1 MKMELKLAVM
11 AMNQQQLDALQRII
25 TNRRKELRGLPLHN
39 MFTIWTAK
47 EPLFT
52 RSCGGDGLISINC
65 PKGRHSLAAN
75 ETDVVV
81 IFFKGQ
87 PWGTTMYKRK
97 DFS

>member
-1 MKMELKLAVM
+1 MKIEVRMAVM
-11 AMNQQQLDALQRII
+11 AMKQQELDALQRLIAI
-25 TNRRKELRGLPLHN
+25 RRKELKGLALHN
-39 MFTIWTAK
+39 MFTVWTAK

-52 RSCGGDGLISINC
+52 RSYGGDGLISINC

-75 ETDVVV
+75 EIDVVV

-97 DFS
+97 DFR